1 MYHLC
6 LIIFQQRQLTYNKN
20 NFFPSTR
27 YSEFYALKTS
37 FLTTRKQH
45 SGTKNVSYLNSFC
58 FVLLIVFLFIK
69 AIFCFFYLVFLVKSH
84 IYLCQWHS
92 VILSYYHANRAK
104 KYAPPSAVLHRE
116 RRFVPPLVGE
126 FMLIWHLAIKKVTM
140 AKKFTKN

>member
-1 MYHLC
+1 MPWKHRFWL
-6 LIIFQQRQLTYNKN
+6 L
-20 NFFPSTR
+20 
-27 YSEFYALKTS
+27 E
-37 FLTTRKQH
+37 KQH

-104 KYAPPSAVLHRE
+104 FQMLLSLTLTGLLTFGLRLTSTYNIFWHWISNLNTRINKST
-116 RRFVPPLVGE
+116 
-126 FMLIWHLAIKKVTM
+126 LIWENHCIFL
-140 AKKFTKN
+140 TKLLYDKCIL